1 MTTFAAE
8 LPVIKSLPLMKRTIF
23 LLELLSVVMLTG
35 CSDSGIS
42 PEDVVEQKTAII
54 YFSAQN
60 SLSRYVMRDMRE
72 IAAGAP
78 SLNRGETV
86 VVYLDRDEG
95 SEIYVFDRTHS
106 DLTPTFSF
114 EQNLD
119 SSDPAT
125 MARILKWTKD
135 NYPAKNYGLTLWS
148 HADGWLPPLNTDYLS
163 TASRKWTKSFGVDDG
178 NDAYDT
184 DRGTSISIE
193 DLATVVRNS
202 GMKFRYLFFDACL
215 MQSLEVDYALR
226 NMTDYIIAS
235 PISTTADGAYYTNQL
250 TDGLFADDPADI
262 ARTYYDDVAKKV
274 SSSYSMGMVVSAVK
288 TAGLDSLAALTRKLM
303 QKNDIDPSIINGQW
317 PLDDAQNYST
327 YSSRTFYRPD
337 CYDAAEAME
346 AILPEEDAALWR
358 KQLNNCVVY
367 KGGTPTFYIEGAQ
380 GSSFVTLSSD
390 YSGVSMFVP
399 QQKYTDN
406 AGICPYGDLNEAWLL
421 TDWAKALTE

>member
-23 LLELLSVVMLTG
+23 LLELLGVAMLTG

-202 GMKFRYLFFDACL
+202 GMKFRYLFFDATR
-215 MQSLEVDYALR
+215 QRAK
-226 NMTDYIIAS
+226 
-235 PISTTADGAYYTNQL
+235 
-250 TDGLFADDPADI
+250 LFLLYHI
-262 ARTYYDDVAKKV
+262 
-274 SSSYSMGMVVSAVK
+274 
-288 TAGLDSLAALTRKLM
+288 
-303 QKNDIDPSIINGQW
+303 
-317 PLDDAQNYST
+317 
-327 YSSRTFYRPD
+327 
-337 CYDAAEAME
+337 
-346 AILPEEDAALWR
+346 
-358 KQLNNCVVY
+358 
-367 KGGTPTFYIEGAQ
+367 
-380 GSSFVTLSSD
+380 
-390 YSGVSMFVP
+390 FVP
-399 QQKYTDN
+399 FSILCSIFAISPDRY
-406 AGICPYGDLNEAWLL
+406 LL
-421 TDWAKALTE
+421 LFTVSVL